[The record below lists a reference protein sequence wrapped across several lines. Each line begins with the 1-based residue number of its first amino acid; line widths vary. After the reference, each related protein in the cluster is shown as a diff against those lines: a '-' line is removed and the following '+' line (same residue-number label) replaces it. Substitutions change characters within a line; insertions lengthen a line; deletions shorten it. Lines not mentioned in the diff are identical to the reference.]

1 MSVLI
6 IFDESGDTPY
16 AWPAEVRAPEVP
28 DALITEIELAFDH
41 AARDNAAVEF
51 AKALDRKALIVRS
64 DDEAGLINLEV
75 TRTFDPQHA
84 GAYLV
89 STQHVG
95 G

>member
-28 DALITEIELAFDH
+28 DALINEIELAFDH

-51 AKALDRKALIVRS
+51 AKALDRKCLIVRS

-75 TRTFDPQHA
+75 VRKFDPNHQ
-84 GAYLV
+84 GSYVV
-89 STQHVG
+89 SNQPVG